1 MNNFLRRL
9 KAAWSMLKTFPVV
22 VISDSYW
29 TDSDSQAWSKFLLSD
44 TGAKLRH
51 LRWNRV
57 YLTAQQAIAEQGNAT
72 YKCGVAFGVR
82 AFVAEEDALLRV
94 NLPEPTIIESDTLFK
109 SVNR

>member
-1 MNNFLRRL
+1 MTNLFRRL

-22 VISDSYW
+22 VIPNDYW
-29 TDSDSQAWSKFLLSD
+29 NDADSQAWSKFLLSD

-57 YLTAQQAIAEQGNAT
+57 YLCAQQAIAEQGNAT

-82 AFVAEEDALLRV
+82 AFVAEEDALLKV
-94 NLPEPTIIESDTLFK
+94 ELPVPELQETDSGFR

>member
-1 MNNFLRRL
+1 MSNFIRRL
-9 KAAWSMLKTFPVV
+9 RAAWSMLKTFPVV
-22 VISDSYW
+22 VIPNDYW
-29 TDSDSQAWSKFLLSD
+29 TDADSQAWSKFLLSD

-57 YLTAQQAIAEQGNAT
+57 YLTAQSAISERHDST

-82 AFVAEEDALLRV
+82 AMVAQEDSLLKVELPQPELAEEDAAFR
-94 NLPEPTIIESDTLFK
+94 

>member
-1 MNNFLRRL
+1 MNNFFRRL
-9 KAAWSMLKTFPVV
+9 RAAFSMLKTFPVV
-22 VISDSYW
+22 IIPNDYW
-29 TDSDSQAWSKFLLSD
+29 TDADSQAWSKFLLSD

-57 YLTAQQAIAEQGNAT
+57 YLTAQQAISEQTDST

-82 AFVAEEDALLRV
+82 AMVAEEDSLLKV
-94 NLPEPTIIESDTLFK
+94 ELPQPEIHEQDAAFR